1 MLEMKIVLSTLL
13 LEYEFLPSE
22 RVTSLTIESYIVLR
36 SLENTPVRITHR
48 NKIHE

>member
-1 MLEMKIVLSTLL
+1 MLEMKVVLSTLL

-36 SLENTPVRITHR
+36 SLDNTPVRITYR
-48 NKIHE
+48 NKLHE